1 MIVANPPVQPLGELL
16 TDWRV
21 PPYPS
26 GQPLQGCFARLEP
39 LRAELHAASLHA
51 ANSRDVDGRNWTY
64 LPYGP
69 FDSLDA
75 YRSWMESFCAGR
87 DPQFYAIIEQ
97 SSGLARGV
105 ASYLRITPASGCIE
119 VGHLH
124 FSPPLQRTPAAS
136 EAVILLMK
144 HAFELGYRR
153 FEWKCDALN
162 APSCAAALRLGFSF
176 EGIFRQAAVV
186 KGRNRDTAW
195 FAVIDRDWPAL
206 ATAFARW
213 LDPANFDPAGQQ
225 RLALSSLT
233 AQIGSRRGEAG
244 D

>member
-1 MIVANPPVQPLGELL
+1 MTAGNRLAQPVGELL
-16 TDWRV
+16 SDWRV
-21 PPYPS
+21 PPYPP
-26 GQPLQGCFARLEP
+26 GKQLQGRFARLEP

-51 ANSRDVDGRNWTY
+51 ANSRDADGRNWTY

-69 FDSLDA
+69 FDRLDA
-75 YRSWMESFCAGR
+75 YRSWMESYCVGR
-87 DPQFYAIIEQ
+87 DPLFYAIVEQ
-97 SSGLARGV
+97 QSGLALGV

-119 VGHLH
+119 LGHIH
-124 FSPPLQRTPAAS
+124 FSPPMQRTPAAS

-153 FEWKCDALN
+153 CEWKCDALN
-162 APSCAAALRLGFSF
+162 APSRAAAERFGFSF

-195 FAVIDRDWPAL
+195 YAVIDGEWPEL
-206 ATAFARW
+206 AAAFARW
-213 LDPANFDPAGQQ
+213 LDPNNFDPAGQQ
-225 RLALSSLT
+225 RLTLSSLT
-233 AQIGSRRGEAG
+233 AQVRSIHREAG